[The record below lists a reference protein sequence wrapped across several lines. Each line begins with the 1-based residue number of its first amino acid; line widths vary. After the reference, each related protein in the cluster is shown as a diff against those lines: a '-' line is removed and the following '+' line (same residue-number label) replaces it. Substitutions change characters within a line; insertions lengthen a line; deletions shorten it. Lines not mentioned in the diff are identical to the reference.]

1 MLSWHGCVPRHG
13 PAVPAVAIAIRTMA
27 LEVQLLGHPAH
38 GLQCLGLLLLG
49 QLLHGQKSETKCN
62 LKICLT
68 WLNPNANTICKTK
81 SFLY

>member
-1 MLSWHGCVPRHG
+1 MLSRHGGIPWHG
-13 PAVPAVAIAIRTMA
+13 PAISAVAIAIRTMA

-38 GLQCLGLLLLG
+38 GLQRLCLLLFG
-49 QLLHGQKSETKCN
+49 QFLHGQKSETKCN